1 MFVLSLQRCHGN
13 PTRFGEFNYCS
24 TLLNDIVLM
33 PLYSNSTTR
42 VFLFLLN
49 DIVLM
54 PLYSNSTTR
63 VFLFLYAPV
72 RFQDLPFFDLQSV
85 YRRARLCSGRNG
97 EEKFVIAFARCRL
110 TL

>member
-13 PTRFGEFNYCS
+13 PTCFGEFNYCS
-24 TLLNDIVLM
+24 T
-33 PLYSNSTTR
+33 
-42 VFLFLLN
+42 LLN